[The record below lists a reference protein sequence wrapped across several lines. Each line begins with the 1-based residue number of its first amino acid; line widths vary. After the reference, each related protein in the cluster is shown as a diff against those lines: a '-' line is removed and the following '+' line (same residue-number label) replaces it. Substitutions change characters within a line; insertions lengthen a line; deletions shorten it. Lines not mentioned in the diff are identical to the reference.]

1 MAESEL
7 LGWRCTVWASWVAS
21 KRSPCFKH
29 SSLKPANT
37 SVWVV
42 AHPPAKVSSS
52 AAKKSRRKVKVAGY
66 VRRVGGYSYAASEV
80 YTLRADPIRQGSP
93 FDSGFFFDSGLAV
106 YGNQAPF

>member
-1 MAESEL
+1 MRLTLAAALLAALSLALPGPVGPAPAEAAHL
-7 LGWRCTVWASWVAS
+7 T
-21 KRSPCFKH
+21 
-29 SSLKPANT
+29 KPAGKR
-37 SVWVV
+37 
-42 AHPPAKVSSS
+42 H